1 VLASFGVAT
10 LYVRNVPEVVIDK
23 LRANARAKSRSLNA
37 EALEIL
43 AEAAADMSATPI
55 TDQIEEIAKRL
66 NLGPGGFDP
75 VQVVREL
82 RDAED
87 ARSL

>member
-1 VLASFGVAT
+1 LLASFGVAT
-10 LYVRNVPEVVIDK
+10 LYVRNVPDEVLER
-23 LRANARAKSRSLNA
+23 LRANARAKRRSLNA

-43 AEAAADMSATPI
+43 EEAAADVSATPI
-55 TDQIEEIAKRL
+55 TNQIEEIAKRL
-66 NLGPGGFDP
+66 NLGPDEFDP

-87 ARSL
+87 PRSL

>member
-1 VLASFGVAT
+1 VLASFDVAT

-66 NLGPGGFDP
+66 NLGPDDFDP